1 MIKAIQEYYDEEFA
15 YCYGCGRKNTEG
27 HHLKTYLKDDITI
40 NLSSIIS
47 NFHRSLMNSEI

>member
-15 YCYGCGRKNTEG
+15 HCYGCGRKNTEG
-27 HHLKTYLKDDITI
+27 HHLKTYLKDDVTI